1 MKKLILYTAI
11 ITLLLPAFA
20 SAQLPPETVP
30 QTRPRLK
37 RDRARRALLPKVIQ
51 FEDERTVNDE
61 LIEMLLPPH
70 GSIRHRAILALGRI
84 GYPSRLPALI
94 DVLNGDTSVQNRN
107 PEVRALAAFSL
118 GEIESHIA
126 ASYLLA
132 RLDPT
137 VESSYLVRGRSA
149 EALGKIASNK
159 LSAEALGA
167 YGIRSIADALVKL
180 LPAAG
185 TQVSSEARF
194 VGSLALTSLLRVK
207 QPNTV
212 EAIAGQLRST
222 DPELRWQAANALA
235 RMRERIEVAVPALLP
250 LVADEN
256 WLVRAHASRALG
268 VAKAAQAVEP
278 ITKLLSD
285 REERVVANAINALG
299 AIGDSRAVG
308 PISAMAFRLLTDYR
322 VADRGK
328 IGVPPQQNLLLLAAT
343 ALGNIKDPRGLEFL
357 KAFRAVDGKLG
368 SSPEVETAIAKFGEA
383 AFFDAPESLK
393 LPAGDW
399 KAMAA
404 YAQGLGIVAT
414 ERARTLLGDF
424 LSGKTHGKPDARAV
438 PDILNALSAAKAEG
452 LRDVLLAQLKAEDVL
467 VRATAATLL
476 GQHGD
481 ASDAVAKALED
492 AYKAARADK
501 MNDARVAL
509 LEAADKLKRPM
520 NMQALTE
527 ETRDADYVVRLKA
540 AELLRQS
547 NIEEAAMRVNIGKV
561 DTGRDRTY
569 WKRMAQLTEVKKNP
583 EAVIH
588 TKKGRI
594 RIELYA
600 SDAPMTV
607 DNFMQLA
614 RNGFYNGLTFMRV
627 VPNFV
632 IQGGDPRDDMNGGPG
647 YQIRDE
653 INLRRY
659 ETGTVGMALSGKDTG
674 GSQFFITHAPQ
685 PHLDGG
691 YTVFGQV
698 VEGMEVVNQIARGD
712 KIDRVEIIEHEN

>member
-1 MKKLILYTAI
+1 MKSILLNTAI
-11 ITLLLPAFA
+11 VMLLVPAMTT
-20 SAQLPPETVP
+20 AQLPPDTVP
-30 QTRPRLK
+30 PSKPRLK
-37 RDRARRALLPKVIQ
+37 RDRARRVLLPKVIQ
-51 FEDERTVNDE
+51 FEDERMVSEE
-61 LIEMLLPPH
+61 LVEMLSPPH

-118 GEIESHIA
+118 GEIESHVA

-137 VESSYLVRGRSA
+137 VETSYLVRARAA

-167 YGIRSIADALVKL
+167 YGIRSISDALVRM
-180 LPAAG
+180 LPPAG
-185 TQVSSEARF
+185 QQVSEEARF
-194 VGSLALTSLLRVK
+194 TGSLALTALIRVR

-235 RMRERIEVAVPALLP
+235 RIRERIETAVPALLP
-250 LVADEN
+250 LLADEN
-256 WLVRAHASRALG
+256 WLVRAHAARSLG

-285 REERVVANAINALG
+285 REERVVANAVTALG
-299 AIGDSRAVG
+299 AIGDNRAAG
-308 PISAMAFRLLTDYR
+308 PLAAMGYRLLTDYR
-322 VADRGK
+322 TADRGK
-328 IGVPPQQNLLLLAAT
+328 TGVPPQQNLLLLIAT
-343 ALGNIKDPRGLEFL
+343 ALGNIKDPRGLDFL
-357 KAFRAVDGKLG
+357 KAFRLADGKLG

-393 LPAGDW
+393 LPPGDW

-404 YAQGLGIVAT
+404 YAQGLGLVAT
-414 ERARTLLGDF
+414 DRARALLVDF
-424 LSGKTHGKPDARAV
+424 LSGKTYGKPDARAV

-452 LRDVLLAQLKAEDVL
+452 LLDVLLAQLKAEDVV

-476 GQHGD
+476 GELGD
-481 ASDAVAKALED
+481 SSDAVAKALED

-501 MNDARVAL
+501 MNDARVAI
-509 LEAADKLKRPM
+509 LEAADKIKRPM
-520 NMQALTE
+520 NVQALAE
-527 ETRDADYVVRLKA
+527 ETRDTDYVVRLKA

-547 NIEEAAMRVNIGKV
+547 RIEETAVRVNIGKV
-561 DTGRDRTY
+561 DTGHDRNY
-569 WKRMAQLTEVKKNP
+569 WKRIAQLMEVVKNP

-614 RNGFYNGLTFMRV
+614 RDGFYNGLTFMRV

-674 GSQFFITHAPQ
+674 GSQFFITHSPQ

-691 YTVFGQV
+691 YTVFGKV
-698 VEGMEVVNQIARGD
+698 VEGMEIVNRIARGD
-712 KIDRVEIIEHEN
+712 RIERVEIVEGK